1 MRHFDVFNAGPCQFV
16 AVILCLALTPL
27 AISQTTSSAGVSD
40 RAAADEGLP
49 VGAGLNFSESPAD
62 SEFPRV
68 GLFAQPLI
76 PVGTTNPE
84 ENKELAALLTVYA
97 DALHRGNRDEVL
109 PFVEFLHNHPKS
121 AWKAVLQL
129 NLGAVY
135 RRTGHFSKAL
145 EIWQAA
151 WDDCKDLTDP
161 HGRAIGDMTAAYLSQ
176 LEAYLGRE
184 ETLAPLLEELR
195 SRPARGSAAEWISE
209 SSEGLANMRARP
221 VQIGEWN
228 NRWGRYSPGHT
239 GQGEQ
244 ARNGV
249 DTIRQTGRNASSG
262 AGL

>member
-76 PVGTTNPE
+76 RVGTTNPE

-109 PFVEFLHNHPKS
+109 PLSSFCTS
-121 AWKAVLQL
+121 
-129 NLGAVY
+129 
-135 RRTGHFSKAL
+135 SKVCL
-145 EIWQAA
+145 EGCI
-151 WDDCKDLTDP
+151 
-161 HGRAIGDMTAAYLSQ
+161 
-176 LEAYLGRE
+176 
-184 ETLAPLLEELR
+184 
-195 SRPARGSAAEWISE
+195 AAESRR
-209 SSEGLANMRARP
+209 GLPADRTLLKGAR
-221 VQIGEWN
+221 
-228 NRWGRYSPGHT
+228 
-239 GQGEQ
+239 
-244 ARNGV
+244 
-249 DTIRQTGRNASSG
+249 DL
-262 AGL
+262 AGCVG